1 MQLFQTITATDFI
14 WLAGLLLLA
23 CWLLDTSL
31 GRKALAD
38 SLPRRNSMP
47 FYMPLVPLLLWFG
60 GVAMAVVLVQ
70 KLTPGLQGWQEIFR
84 DHIVM
89 SIGAVLTIAVM
100 MFLADA
106 HFSRRLKGFGLN
118 IRTIVRDFFMAIV
131 NMLAAWP
138 LILAAI
144 TVTIF
149 FVELLSGRQYQMQ
162 PHQQLE
168 MVAEYPQLPL
178 RIMIVFVAVVIAPL
192 LEEMMFRGFVQTTIR
207 SILDLRFSPWRG
219 HLALVPYR
227 WQACPERSRR
237 DANGTQGRDGLAT
250 IGNRQS
256 TTAWPAIMASSVF
269 FAIMHADPAHW
280 PALFVLGVCL
290 GYSYEKSGSLF
301 RPIFI
306 HLLFNASSVAIA
318 LYQAGAQ

>member
-47 FYMPLVPLLLWFG
+47 FYMPLVPLTLWFG
-60 GVAMAVVLVQ
+60 AVAMTVVLVQ
-70 KLTPGLQGWQEIFR
+70 KLTPGLQGWKEIFR

-89 SIGAVLTIAVM
+89 SIGAVVTMVVM
-100 MFLADA
+100 LFLAHV
-106 HFSRRLKGFGLN
+106 HFPRGLKGFGLN
-118 IRTIVRDFFMAIV
+118 TRTIVKDFFMAIV
-131 NMLAAWP
+131 NLLAAWP
-138 LILAAI
+138 LMLAAV

-149 FVELLSGRQYQMQ
+149 FAELLSGRQYQMQ
-162 PHQQLE
+162 QHQQLE
-168 MVAEYPQLPL
+168 IITEYQQLPL
-178 RIMIVFVAVVIAPL
+178 RIMVVFVAVAIAPL
-192 LEEMMFRGFVQTTIR
+192 LEEMLFRGFVQTAIR
-207 SILDLRFSPWRG
+207 SILDLRFSHSDFRFEIGNQQP
-219 HLALVPYR
+219 
-227 WQACPERSRR
+227 
-237 DANGTQGRDGLAT
+237 T

-256 TTAWPAIMASSVF
+256 TTAWPSIMASSVF
-269 FAIMHADPAHW
+269 FAIMHEDPAHW

-306 HLLFNASSVAIA
+306 HLFFNASSVAIA
-318 LYQAGAQ
+318 IYQAGIQ